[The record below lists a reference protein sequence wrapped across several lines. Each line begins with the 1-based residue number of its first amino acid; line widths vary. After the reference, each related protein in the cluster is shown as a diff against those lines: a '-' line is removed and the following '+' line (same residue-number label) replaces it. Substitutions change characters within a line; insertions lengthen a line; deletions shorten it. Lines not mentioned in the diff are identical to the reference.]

1 MSSFLTSGLGTS
13 GGEVFQA
20 EGGVFR
26 LAEAGL
32 PNPNGGLSRL
42 LPLWSV
48 LGGQAGREE
57 ELMTEHLPRLGPT
70 GSPGQVRQRVEPL
83 SAFCGGWDLV
93 LNFHAGPQRGGT
105 RSCQGQGEHYKGALR
120 VPPATQLGGPHRVH
134 PSYCH
139 RRLRAVPQD
148 TPELPPPF
156 FSQELQEPGGE
167 GRGLRLVS

>member
-1 MSSFLTSGLGTS
+1 MRFFGWSADG
-13 GGEVFQA
+13 
-20 EGGVFR
+20 FR
-26 LAEAGL
+26 LAEAGHT
-32 PNPNGGLSRL
+32 NPDGGLSRPP
-42 LPLWSV
+42 PLWSG

-57 ELMTEHLPRLGPT
+57 ELMTEHLPSLGPT

-83 SAFCGGWDLV
+83 SAFCGGWGLV

-120 VPPATQLGGPHRVH
+120 GPPATQLGGPHRVH

-167 GRGLRLVS
+167 GRGLQLVS